1 MRGRDL
7 AWSAN
12 AMPFKSVFMAVLL
25 ATALIVGAFLVNAR
39 RSRVERSE
47 PTPALVEA
55 TGKCAECHRHETPA
69 IIDQFERS
77 QHAVKGVNC
86 LDCHH
91 PVEGQLARE
100 HRGFTIAKTLTA
112 KNCAQCHAGEYEQYA
127 RSRHA
132 AASWAAIHGAK
143 DFTPEQVALGERFQP
158 GAINRTPMGIGALE
172 GPTAVSDGCN
182 RCHSIGRP
190 NADGS
195 FGTCTDCHARHST
208 SVALAREPTTCGQCH
223 MGPDHSQIEIY
234 DESKHGV
241 LFVAQR
247 PTMNLNVD
255 PKKLTTADM
264 SVPTCSTCHM
274 SGLEGLGMTH
284 DTSERLSWYLFAPV
298 STKRANYERTRAA
311 MKGVCAKCHAR
322 SGIDDFY
329 AKAEEVVLATN
340 EKVRAITS
348 VMDGLRKDGIISSV
362 PFADPIDFDEFD
374 AWHFYGR
381 TAKHGAFMGGADF
394 VQWHGNY
401 ELLRLGVK
409 IDRAAAELRAA
420 HAKP

>member
-1 MRGRDL
+1 
-7 AWSAN
+7 
-12 AMPFKSVFMAVLL
+12 MPFKSVFMAVVL
-25 ATALIVGAFLVNAR
+25 ATALIVAAFLVNAR
-39 RSRVERSE
+39 RPKTERSE

-77 QHAVKGVNC
+77 RHAVKGVNC
-86 LDCHH
+86 LDCHR
-91 PVEGQLARE
+91 PVEGQPGME
-100 HRGFTIAKTLTA
+100 HRGFTIAKTLTS
-112 KNCAQCHAGEYEQYA
+112 KNCAQCHAAEYEQYA

-143 DFTPEQVALGERFQP
+143 DFTPEQIALGERFQP
-158 GAINRTPMGIGALE
+158 GAVNRAPMGIGALE
-172 GPTAVSDGCN
+172 GPAAVVSGCN
-182 RCHSIGRP
+182 GCHIIGRP
-190 NADGS
+190 NPDGS
-195 FGTCTDCHARHST
+195 FGTCTACHARHSA

-234 DESKHGV
+234 EESKHGA
-241 LFVAQR
+241 LFVAQHAR
-247 PTMNLNVD
+247 MNLGAD

-284 DTSERLSWYLFAPV
+284 DTSERLSWFLFAPV
-298 STKRANYERTRAA
+298 SAKRPNYERAQAA
-311 MKGVCAKCHAR
+311 MKDVCTKCHTH
-322 SGIDDFY
+322 SSIDLFY
-329 AKAEEVVLATN
+329 AKAEQVLAATN
-340 EKVRAITS
+340 EKVRGITA
-348 VMDGLRKDGIISSV
+348 VMDGLRKDGIVSST

-394 VQWHGNY
+394 TQWHGNY
-401 ELLRLGVK
+401 ELLRMGAK
-409 IDRAAAELRAA
+409 IQNAAAELRAA
-420 HAKP
+420 HPKP